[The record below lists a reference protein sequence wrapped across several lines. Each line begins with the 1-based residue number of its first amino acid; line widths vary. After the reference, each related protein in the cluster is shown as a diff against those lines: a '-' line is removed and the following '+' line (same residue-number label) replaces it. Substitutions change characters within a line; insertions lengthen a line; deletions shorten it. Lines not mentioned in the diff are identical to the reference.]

1 MKELL
6 SLFRTG
12 IQNRNEHEIGPWWA
26 EKNPYVFTLAD
37 VTSAEVLFIDYV
49 RGVYEP
55 TLCLTFRDGT
65 QGYTRIGGK

>member
-12 IQNRNEHEIGPWWA
+12 IQNRNEHEAA
-26 EKNPYVFTLAD
+26 EENPYIFTLAD
-37 VTSAEVLFIDYV
+37 VTSARILFIDYV

-65 QGYTRIGGK
+65 EGYTRIEKK